1 MATLGLAQVATIY
14 RNGHF
19 IQPVGRFTEVCWGR
33 SHCIVESKSRLLK
46 YMLALFNLITYR
58 SLKALDKLCSYG
70 SRFWPKLISLYLTIM
85 GYANVLQSLHQIRRY
100 PAPYISKAAQ
110 KATPSNILQPF
121 IPHCFPL
128 QSPYINSRPFI
139 SSPHYFYSSPIR
151 FRICPT
157 PAQPTSILT
166 RVVFPADQQS
176 ILNDQFYVEEMPEE
190 IVIVVKL
197 IYSDR
202 THST

>member
-1 MATLGLAQVATIY
+1 MLKTKFKNFHINFFEQRFLSNIALICTKFLGYIPHHPPEGSVSQNVDLGPGY
-14 RNGHF
+14 SF
-19 IQPVGRFTEVCWGR
+19 I
-33 SHCIVESKSRLLK
+33 L
-46 YMLALFNLITYR
+46 
-58 SLKALDKLCSYG
+58 
-70 SRFWPKLISLYLTIM
+70 
-85 GYANVLQSLHQIRRY
+85 SLHQIRRY
-100 PAPYISKAAQ
+100 PAPYISKAGQ

-139 SSPHYFYSSPIR
+139 SSPHYFYSSPIW

-166 RVVFPADQQS
+166 RIVFPADQQP

>member
-1 MATLGLAQVATIY
+1 MTISKELSRQTSAAKVSVVVANPRDSKISNELG
-14 RNGHF
+14 
-19 IQPVGRFTEVCWGR
+19 
-33 SHCIVESKSRLLK
+33 S
-46 YMLALFNLITYR
+46 
-58 SLKALDKLCSYG
+58 
-70 SRFWPKLISLYLTIM
+70 
-85 GYANVLQSLHQIRRY
+85 SLHQIRRY
-100 PAPYISKAAQ
+100 PAPYISKAGQ

-166 RVVFPADQQS
+166 RIVFPADQQP

>member
-1 MATLGLAQVATIY
+1 MRLFLHSHWRVMWFDEPDPPCRVTLRGDL
-14 RNGHF
+14 
-19 IQPVGRFTEVCWGR
+19 R
-33 SHCIVESKSRLLK
+33 SSFFCF
-46 YMLALFNLITYR
+46 A
-58 SLKALDKLCSYG
+58 
-70 SRFWPKLISLYLTIM
+70 
-85 GYANVLQSLHQIRRY
+85 LHQIRRY
-100 PAPYISKAAQ
+100 PAPYISKAGQ

-166 RVVFPADQQS
+166 RIVFPADQQP

>member
-1 MATLGLAQVATIY
+1 MGGLVQAYSVAVCVCIRRRSYTCY
-14 RNGHF
+14 N
-19 IQPVGRFTEVCWGR
+19 TE
-33 SHCIVESKSRLLK
+33 SFFLHCL
-46 YMLALFNLITYR
+46 NT
-58 SLKALDKLCSYG
+58 
-70 SRFWPKLISLYLTIM
+70 
-85 GYANVLQSLHQIRRY
+85 LHQIRRY
-100 PAPYISKAAQ
+100 PAPYISKAGQ

-128 QSPYINSRPFI
+128 QSPYINSRPFN

-166 RVVFPADQQS
+166 RIVFPADQQS

>member
-1 MATLGLAQVATIY
+1 MLLRHMFLWGMLLRGLFFRA
-14 RNGHF
+14 
-19 IQPVGRFTEVCWGR
+19 
-33 SHCIVESKSRLLK
+33 KLL
-46 YMLALFNLITYR
+46 
-58 SLKALDKLCSYG
+58 G
-70 SRFWPKLISLYLTIM
+70 SRFVNPEFLGGLFFSGILLGSTESIP
-85 GYANVLQSLHQIRRY
+85 SLHQIRRY
-100 PAPYISKAAQ
+100 PAPYISKAGQ

-166 RVVFPADQQS
+166 RIVFPADQQP

>member
-1 MATLGLAQVATIY
+1 
-14 RNGHF
+14 
-19 IQPVGRFTEVCWGR
+19 
-33 SHCIVESKSRLLK
+33 
-46 YMLALFNLITYR
+46 MLPNLRALN
-58 SLKALDKLCSYG
+58 A
-70 SRFWPKLISLYLTIM
+70 
-85 GYANVLQSLHQIRRY
+85 VSLHQIR
-100 PAPYISKAAQ
+100 
-110 KATPSNILQPF
+110 T
-121 IPHCFPL
+121 
-128 QSPYINSRPFI
+128 
-139 SSPHYFYSSPIR
+139 YSSPIR

-166 RVVFPADQQS
+166 RIVFPADQQP

>member
-1 MATLGLAQVATIY
+1 MPYSIHINIQSCHMGQAMSYLSFTFFEIFPKIGGCMHPMPPPPPPKSTL
-14 RNGHF
+14 
-19 IQPVGRFTEVCWGR
+19 
-33 SHCIVESKSRLLK
+33 KS
-46 YMLALFNLITYR
+46 
-58 SLKALDKLCSYG
+58 
-70 SRFWPKLISLYLTIM
+70 
-85 GYANVLQSLHQIRRY
+85 SLHQIRRY
-100 PAPYISKAAQ
+100 PAPYISKAGQ

-166 RVVFPADQQS
+166 RIVFPADQQP

>member
-1 MATLGLAQVATIY
+1 MCYAPGTYCPYMTVFAHNLLSAGGCQQFLQA
-14 RNGHF
+14 GHF
-19 IQPVGRFTEVCWGR
+19 HASSVI
-33 SHCIVESKSRLLK
+33 
-46 YMLALFNLITYR
+46 
-58 SLKALDKLCSYG
+58 LCKCDSELVMFY
-70 SRFWPKLISLYLTIM
+70 
-85 GYANVLQSLHQIRRY
+85 VQSLHQIRRY
-100 PAPYISKAAQ
+100 PAPYISKAGQ

-166 RVVFPADQQS
+166 RIVFPADQQP

>member
-1 MATLGLAQVATIY
+1 MRWL
-14 RNGHF
+14 R
-19 IQPVGRFTEVCWGR
+19 P
-33 SHCIVESKSRLLK
+33 
-46 YMLALFNLITYR
+46 
-58 SLKALDKLCSYG
+58 D
-70 SRFWPKLISLYLTIM
+70 LISICNSLSLSPSYSAVLRGPSHHGLVVCLSECRHDDQPGEWTLIECLVLDG
-85 GYANVLQSLHQIRRY
+85 GYGPVPTLHQIRRY
-100 PAPYISKAAQ
+100 PAPYISKAGQ

-166 RVVFPADQQS
+166 RIVFPADQQP

>member
-1 MATLGLAQVATIY
+1 MENTNFLYSKYIDNTIFITLTERRLSSWS
-14 RNGHF
+14 RHLHLKR
-19 IQPVGRFTEVCWGR
+19 GRM
-33 SHCIVESKSRLLK
+33 I
-46 YMLALFNLITYR
+46 
-58 SLKALDKLCSYG
+58 
-70 SRFWPKLISLYLTIM
+70 
-85 GYANVLQSLHQIRRY
+85 VLQNSNLPLSIDFFIEKKTPSFQNAGFSLHQIRRY
-100 PAPYISKAAQ
+100 PAPYISKAGQ

-166 RVVFPADQQS
+166 RIVFPADQQP

>member
-1 MATLGLAQVATIY
+1 MNATIAKVNGKLVTFAKV
-14 RNGHF
+14 RNF
-19 IQPVGRFTEVCWGR
+19 LNKATRCLSSFFYKQTILPYFDY
-33 SHCIVESKSRLLK
+33 IALLIESSNKRK
-46 YMLALFNLITYR
+46 IT
-58 SLKALDKLCSYG
+58 
-70 SRFWPKLISLYLTIM
+70 
-85 GYANVLQSLHQIRRY
+85 LHQIRRY
-100 PAPYISKAAQ
+100 PAPYISKAGQ

-166 RVVFPADQQS
+166 RIVFPADQQP

>member
-1 MATLGLAQVATIY
+1 MSNTT
-14 RNGHF
+14 F
-19 IQPVGRFTEVCWGR
+19 ISFIFYCSFNPFTYNIKSPCSTVCLSFSTSYIA
-33 SHCIVESKSRLLK
+33 SH
-46 YMLALFNLITYR
+46 
-58 SLKALDKLCSYG
+58 
-70 SRFWPKLISLYLTIM
+70 
-85 GYANVLQSLHQIRRY
+85 SLHQIRRY
-100 PAPYISKAAQ
+100 PAPYISKAGQ

-128 QSPYINSRPFI
+128 QSPYINSRPFN

-166 RVVFPADQQS
+166 RIVFPADQQP

>member
-1 MATLGLAQVATIY
+1 MDDKIDLFFFFFFFYGNKVIPPQPGYEIDHGTTMLG
-14 RNGHF
+14 RKG
-19 IQPVGRFTEVCWGR
+19 P
-33 SHCIVESKSRLLK
+33 
-46 YMLALFNLITYR
+46 
-58 SLKALDKLCSYG
+58 
-70 SRFWPKLISLYLTIM
+70 
-85 GYANVLQSLHQIRRY
+85 LHQIRRY
-100 PAPYISKAAQ
+100 PAPYISKAGQ

-166 RVVFPADQQS
+166 RIVFPADQQP

>member
-1 MATLGLAQVATIY
+1 MYVTSHKGPFEPCYIRSKDVLTEICLDLHDISVYTSLA
-14 RNGHF
+14 
-19 IQPVGRFTEVCWGR
+19 
-33 SHCIVESKSRLLK
+33 
-46 YMLALFNLITYR
+46 
-58 SLKALDKLCSYG
+58 
-70 SRFWPKLISLYLTIM
+70 
-85 GYANVLQSLHQIRRY
+85 LHQIRRY
-100 PAPYISKAAQ
+100 PAPYISKAGQ

-166 RVVFPADQQS
+166 RIVFPADQQP

>member
-1 MATLGLAQVATIY
+1 M
-14 RNGHF
+14 HF
-19 IQPVGRFTEVCWGR
+19 PCISNHFQTKEQTVWSFIERPSIGYKKRVLKTENKVRLPNKKRFSIEDKNPNRGR
-33 SHCIVESKSRLLK
+33 K
-46 YMLALFNLITYR
+46 Y
-58 SLKALDKLCSYG
+58 
-70 SRFWPKLISLYLTIM
+70 
-85 GYANVLQSLHQIRRY
+85 SLHQIRRY
-100 PAPYISKAAQ
+100 PAPYISKAGQ

-166 RVVFPADQQS
+166 RIVFPADQQP

>member
-1 MATLGLAQVATIY
+1 MVLKGLSILSLNVRGLYSNLNELQV
-14 RNGHF
+14 
-19 IQPVGRFTEVCWGR
+19 RFTDFDVLCFSETWLNSTYNDQMININGFEV
-33 SHCIVESKSRLLK
+33 
-46 YMLALFNLITYR
+46 F
-58 SLKALDKLCSYG
+58 
-70 SRFWPKLISLYLTIM
+70 P
-85 GYANVLQSLHQIRRY
+85 LHQIRRY
-100 PAPYISKAAQ
+100 PAPYISKAGQ

-166 RVVFPADQQS
+166 RIVFPADHQP

>member
-1 MATLGLAQVATIY
+1 M
-14 RNGHF
+14 RN
-19 IQPVGRFTEVCWGR
+19 ICSIMYDKRYSCLKLSSVTNPVF
-33 SHCIVESKSRLLK
+33 
-46 YMLALFNLITYR
+46 ITYR
-58 SLKALDKLCSYG
+58 HM
-70 SRFWPKLISLYLTIM
+70 YLTVHFSIHT
-85 GYANVLQSLHQIRRY
+85 LHQIRRY
-100 PAPYISKAAQ
+100 PAPYISKAGQ

-166 RVVFPADQQS
+166 RIVFPADQQP
-176 ILNDQFYVEEMPEE
+176 ILNDQFYVEEMPEK

>member
-1 MATLGLAQVATIY
+1 MCKTRV
-14 RNGHF
+14 F
-19 IQPVGRFTEVCWGR
+19 VCWAITTDSR
-33 SHCIVESKSRLLK
+33 SGSNKTGFSFMRLCAIEHC
-46 YMLALFNLITYR
+46 
-58 SLKALDKLCSYG
+58 G
-70 SRFWPKLISLYLTIM
+70 SRSP
-85 GYANVLQSLHQIRRY
+85 QPPPLHQIRRY
-100 PAPYISKAAQ
+100 PAPYISKAGQ

-166 RVVFPADQQS
+166 RIVFPADQQP
-176 ILNDQFYVEEMPEE
+176 ILNDQFYVEDMPEE

>member
-1 MATLGLAQVATIY
+1 MEAKHSQRMHIE
-14 RNGHF
+14 HF
-19 IQPVGRFTEVCWGR
+19 I
-33 SHCIVESKSRLLK
+33 
-46 YMLALFNLITYR
+46 YMDIFQ
-58 SLKALDKLCSYG
+58 
-70 SRFWPKLISLYLTIM
+70 RFWEIYGGWRKQ
-85 GYANVLQSLHQIRRY
+85 ALHQIRRY
-100 PAPYISKAAQ
+100 PAPYISKAGQ

-166 RVVFPADQQS
+166 RIVFPADQQP

>member
-1 MATLGLAQVATIY
+1 MHI
-14 RNGHF
+14 
-19 IQPVGRFTEVCWGR
+19 
-33 SHCIVESKSRLLK
+33 
-46 YMLALFNLITYR
+46 ALSF
-58 SLKALDKLCSYG
+58 
-70 SRFWPKLISLYLTIM
+70 
-85 GYANVLQSLHQIRRY
+85 SLHQIRRY
-100 PAPYISKAAQ
+100 PAPYISKAGQ

-157 PAQPTSILT
+157 PAQLTSILT
-166 RVVFPADQQS
+166 RIVFPADQQP

>member
-1 MATLGLAQVATIY
+1 MFFVTNSYPKSTPFHDPVSAPDDQCRVIMIYATFVAFGLI
-14 RNGHF
+14 
-19 IQPVGRFTEVCWGR
+19 P
-33 SHCIVESKSRLLK
+33 
-46 YMLALFNLITYR
+46 
-58 SLKALDKLCSYG
+58 
-70 SRFWPKLISLYLTIM
+70 
-85 GYANVLQSLHQIRRY
+85 SLHQIRRY
-100 PAPYISKAAQ
+100 PAPYISKAGQ

-166 RVVFPADQQS
+166 RIVFPADQQP

>member
-1 MATLGLAQVATIY
+1 MILYKASDSLRRGQTLDSY
-14 RNGHF
+14 NS
-19 IQPVGRFTEVCWGR
+19 P
-33 SHCIVESKSRLLK
+33 
-46 YMLALFNLITYR
+46 
-58 SLKALDKLCSYG
+58 LCS
-70 SRFWPKLISLYLTIM
+70 LYDTT
-85 GYANVLQSLHQIRRY
+85 LHQIRRY
-100 PAPYISKAAQ
+100 PAPYISKAGQ

-128 QSPYINSRPFI
+128 QSPYINSRPFN

-166 RVVFPADQQS
+166 RIVFPADQQP

>member
-1 MATLGLAQVATIY
+1 M
-14 RNGHF
+14 
-19 IQPVGRFTEVCWGR
+19 
-33 SHCIVESKSRLLK
+33 SKFALLK
-46 YMLALFNLITYR
+46 KRGWFSTRVNYQYR
-58 SLKALDKLCSYG
+58 QYTQG
-70 SRFWPKLISLYLTIM
+70 
-85 GYANVLQSLHQIRRY
+85 SLHQIRRY
-100 PAPYISKAAQ
+100 PAPYISKAGQ

-166 RVVFPADQQS
+166 RIVFPADQQP

>member
-1 MATLGLAQVATIY
+1 MGDVVEVELEPLFQTVFGLSHILFATTFAGDAVDNVVAIACHVGLG
-14 RNGHF
+14 
-19 IQPVGRFTEVCWGR
+19 
-33 SHCIVESKSRLLK
+33 IV
-46 YMLALFNLITYR
+46 
-58 SLKALDKLCSYG
+58 
-70 SRFWPKLISLYLTIM
+70 LT
-85 GYANVLQSLHQIRRY
+85 LHQIRRY
-100 PAPYISKAAQ
+100 PAPYISKAGQ

-166 RVVFPADQQS
+166 RIVFPADQQP

>member
-1 MATLGLAQVATIY
+1 MHNFY
-14 RNGHF
+14 FENNGPIEKFLEISKDFSHNRCIEKPSKWIFLIFCIFRLKSSLMSKRLSNFHF
-19 IQPVGRFTEVCWGR
+19 EIFDFTSTFPD
-33 SHCIVESKSRLLK
+33 SH
-46 YMLALFNLITYR
+46 T
-58 SLKALDKLCSYG
+58 
-70 SRFWPKLISLYLTIM
+70 T
-85 GYANVLQSLHQIRRY
+85 LHQIRRY
-100 PAPYISKAAQ
+100 PAPYISKAGQ

-166 RVVFPADQQS
+166 RIVFPADQQP

>member
-1 MATLGLAQVATIY
+1 MCPPFSKAKIFSALF
-14 RNGHF
+14 F
-19 IQPVGRFTEVCWGR
+19 IQ
-33 SHCIVESKSRLLK
+33 
-46 YMLALFNLITYR
+46 A
-58 SLKALDKLCSYG
+58 KLY
-70 SRFWPKLISLYLTIM
+70 T
-85 GYANVLQSLHQIRRY
+85 
-100 PAPYISKAAQ
+100 APNTQVSGAVYISKAGQ
-110 KATPSNILQPF
+110 KATPSNILQPI

-166 RVVFPADQQS
+166 RIVFPADQQP